1 MLRLVV
7 AGMGKNEIKKYA
19 EETGRDQVQVT
30 IVSDMEG
37 ARAVKA
43 GQADYYLGACATGRG
58 GALSIAIA
66 ILGYSN
72 CLMVSTQG
80 SAPKTEDVKRKVL
93 EGTSKAFGINYAH
106 APVIVGPLVE
116 ALLEKHGLR

>member
-7 AGMGKNEIKKYA
+7 AGMGKNEIKQYA
-19 EETGRDQVQVT
+19 EQVGGEHVQVAV
-30 IVSDMEG
+30 VSDMEG

-43 GQADYYLGACATGRG
+43 GLADYYVGACASGRG

-72 CLMVSTQG
+72 CAMVSTQG
-80 SAPKTEDVKRKVL
+80 HAPATEDIKRMVL
-93 EGTSKAFGINYAH
+93 ESSSKAFGINYAH
-106 APVIVGPLVE
+106 ASVVVGPLVE

>member
-7 AGMGKNEIKKYA
+7 AGMGKNEIKQYA
-19 EETGRDQVQVT
+19 ELVGGEHVQVAL
-30 IVSDMEG
+30 VSDMEG
-37 ARAVKA
+37 ARAVKT
-43 GQADYYLGACATGRG
+43 GQADYYLGACDSGRG

-80 SAPKTEDVKRKVL
+80 NAPKTDDVRRKVL
-93 EGTSKAFGINYAH
+93 EGTSKAFGMNYAH
-106 APVIVGPLVE
+106 ASVVVAPLVE